1 MNIIWWHFRAKTDL
15 ADFTFSRTAL
25 STVKKIVQIYME
37 LANWVY
43 SKWWTFMIYLFPINR
58 IWLLSPL
65 NGAKFLTLVND
76 NYKTK
81 NKERKVVPASKIY
94 VLVNTKFQNF
104 EVELT
109 QFWKK
114 NGLNVKF
121 SFVWEL
127 LHCWKI
133 FVGTE
138 CVVIDQG

>member
-1 MNIIWWHFRAKTDL
+1 
-15 ADFTFSRTAL
+15 
-25 STVKKIVQIYME
+25 
-37 LANWVY
+37 
-43 SKWWTFMIYLFPINR
+43 MIYLFPINR
-58 IWLLSPL
+58 ICLLSPL

-81 NKERKVVPASKIY
+81 NKERKVVPASKIC

-121 SFVWEL
+121 SFV
-127 LHCWKI
+127 
-133 FVGTE
+133 
-138 CVVIDQG
+138 